1 VSTGEARAEVEL
13 PPTTPSALARVTPA
27 VVGQVTALG
36 TAHPFTVFV
45 ALLQRDVRVARRE
58 LPYFLVRTVMQPVLF
73 IVVFGYLLPKMGFV
87 RGAYTTALLPG
98 VLAISL
104 TLSAIQSVALPMVQ
118 DFGWTHEIEDRLL
131 APIPVPL
138 IGVEKIVVGVLQGIV
153 AAVVVLPTARLIM
166 GPIPDLT
173 LAHVGAV
180 VIVTL
185 LGAATFS
192 ALGLL
197 IGSVISAQQ
206 IGLMFSVLI
215 APMIF
220 FGCAYYPWRGLDAVP
235 IAKYAVLINPLVYV
249 AEGMRAV
256 LTPDVPHMSLLAV
269 TAALVISLTA
279 FCTLGIRSFMR
290 RAVG

>member
-1 VSTGEARAEVEL
+1 MAA
-13 PPTTPSALARVTPA
+13 PSASNPLARLTPT
-27 VVGQVTALG
+27 VVGQLTASG
-36 TAHPFTVFV
+36 TAHPLTVFV

-58 LPYFLVRTVMQPVLF
+58 LPYFLVRTVLQPILF

-87 RGAYTTALLPG
+87 RGNYTTALLPG
-98 VLAISL
+98 VLAVSL

-138 IGVEKIVVGVLQGIV
+138 IAVEKILVGILQGVV
-153 AAVVVLPTARLIM
+153 AALVVLPTARLIM

-180 VIVTL
+180 AVVTL

-256 LTPDVPHMSLLAV
+256 LTPDVPHMPLAAV
-269 TAALVISLTA
+269 TAALVLILTV